1 MEEHKVQNKYHAR
14 DLDPSKLPKGRKPKN
29 QQKKAPHSILAKKM
43 PLERIIWENKY
54 LDFTFKCT
62 KCSVELV
69 MKTDPHNS
77 DYVVEASA
85 RRNFEPWHNEDKEL
99 DEEKRKREAEEKG
112 DNMKSLG
119 RTEPGFEKRD
129 EHRCC
134 FG

>member
-1 MEEHKVQNKYHAR
+1 MAEHKVQNKYHAR

-29 QQKKAPHSILAKKM
+29 QQK
-43 PLERIIWENKY
+43 
-54 LDFTFKCT
+54 

-99 DEEKRKREAEEKG
+99 DEEKRKREAQEKG